1 MWSNNDGMDPN
12 WRPYFPDSVSIDKKE
27 LDALREVVEAVQ
39 HCGAKRE
46 IIGSG
51 FETRNVYVIE
61 LKYMDNISIALSK
74 LDEARRG

>member
-27 LDALREVVEAVQ
+27 LDALREVVESVR
-39 HCGAKRE
+39 HCGAKIE
-46 IIGSG
+46 TIGSD
-51 FETRNVYVIE
+51 FETRNAYVIE
-61 LKYMDNISIALSK
+61 RKYMDNILMALSK